1 MFTIK
6 KRAFYCRED
15 STLNDY
21 LLLQS
26 DINAVVNWCEL
37 NNLQLNIKNVKLLH
51 STEQWI
57 VLFNYEITSIKLVR
71 PNSIKYL
78 GVILDRKHFMNMLL
92 FLNQWRYLDF

>member
-37 NNLQLNIKNVKLLH
+37 NNLQLNIKNFKLLH
-51 STEQWI
+51 SSEHPL
-57 VLFNYEITSIKLVR
+57 LFFSTTRSIKLVR
-71 PNSIKYL
+71 PKSTL
-78 GVILDRKHFMNMLL
+78 A
-92 FLNQWRYLDF
+92 